1 MRRGRLSAEL
11 QDVLRCVSSMR
22 PSTVVLAEER
32 REAHRVRVL
41 RSGGCANRRGTLVDE
56 LGLQRGRHRR
66 SRTRRRQRGGANVQ
80 RESGR
85 GDDGQHFVRKEVLRS
100 SRSHLRIVDERSTF
114 TTYSARSCYFTEA
127 LRATELCT
135 PFTRFPPLVIQPTAG
150 APSTNL
156 RPCPGDRIRRRSRSS
171 PSHAAWPASASGS

>member
-11 QDVLRCVSSMR
+11 HDVLRCVSSMR
-22 PSTVVLAEER
+22 PSTVVLTEER
-32 REAHRVRVL
+32 REARTHRVRVL

-85 GDDGQHFVRKEVLRS
+85 GDDGQHFRASSHHFSEFRVRRS
-100 SRSHLRIVDERSTF
+100 
-114 TTYSARSCYFTEA
+114 
-127 LRATELCT
+127 
-135 PFTRFPPLVIQPTAG
+135 PFTRAGCMCDAGGTASSQRRTAG
-150 APSTNL
+150 TGSRGQSDGHHVAVREAGGPRSEGGSGEPARWCASRAKTAPAECTT
-156 RPCPGDRIRRRSRSS
+156 G
-171 PSHAAWPASASGS
+171 A